1 MAPIM
6 MFSGYGK
13 TTEVTMNETG
23 HYVVSFFVGGN
34 WTHETVS
41 TNLYEAQRL
50 AEGFVNH
57 VTKPTFLAE
66 SA

>member
-1 MAPIM
+1 M

-13 TTEVTMNETG
+13 RTEVTQKDTG
-23 HYVVSFFVGGN
+23 SYVISFFVDGS

-41 TNLYEAQRL
+41 NNLYEAQRL